1 MSAKKQKKYGFR
13 KFMNDLHLWLGVA
26 SSLVLFVVCF
36 TGTVYV
42 FKTEIEEW
50 LEPDKYQ
57 VKNILDQKLT
67 IDKLAQITANETK
80 GTINR
85 VTFTNDEN
93 RTYEINVSTN
103 PENRRGETFLV
114 DPYTGEIKGGTK
126 GVASEFFMT
135 MFKLHRWLM
144 LDMEI
149 GRPIVGI
156 ATIIFIVLCF
166 SGFILWFPKKIK
178 GFKSLKPGLKIKWKA
193 NWKRINHDLHV
204 TLSFYSLIL
213 LLIMAFSGLFWSFDW
228 YKKFL
233 SVTLDAQVGK
243 YPAPSSLKNGES
255 PEKSD
260 QKKKEENTKPNIVI
274 SYEKA
279 LQIAQKELPY
289 QGRVSIGSPEKD
301 GVYSVTKYNENRFN
315 ATAYDQISIHAETGE
330 ITEKKLFDDYRF
342 GEKIAR
348 QIKAIHMGTIY
359 GTFSKWLYFIS
370 CLIAT
375 SLPVT
380 GIFIWLNKMKKKPK
394 KK

>member
-1 MSAKKQKKYGFR
+1 MSHQKKKKYGFR
-13 KFMNDLHLWLGVA
+13 KLMNDLHLWLGVS
-26 SSLVLFVVCF
+26 SSLILFIVCF

-42 FKTEIEEW
+42 FKPEIEEF
-50 LEPDKYQ
+50 LEPEKYQ
-57 VKNILDQKLT
+57 VANVLDQKISL
-67 IDKLAQITANETK
+67 DELAKNTAKETQ
-80 GTINR
+80 GEINR
-85 VTFTNDEN
+85 ITFTTDET
-93 RTYEINVSTN
+93 RTYEINVKTN

-144 LDMEI
+144 LDAAI
-149 GRPIVGI
+149 GRPVVGV
-156 ATIIFIVLCF
+156 ATIIFILLGF
-166 SGFILWFPKKIK
+166 SGFFLWLPKKIK
-178 GFKSLKPGLKIKWKA
+178 GFKSFKPGLKIKWNA

-213 LLIMAFSGLFWSFDW
+213 IMLMAFSGLFWSFDW

-243 YPAPSSLKNGES
+243 YPAPSSLKNGE
-255 PEKSD
+255 PEKKSERKD
-260 QKKKEENTKPNIVI
+260 QEKEKATPNILI
-274 SYEKA
+274 SYEEA

-289 QGRVSIGSPEKD
+289 KGQTTISSPEKS
-301 GVYSVTKYNENRFN
+301 GVYKISKNNENRLN
-315 ATAYDQISIHAETGE
+315 ATAFDQLSIDAETGKV
-330 ITEKKLFDDYRF
+330 TEKVLFADYRT
-342 GEKIAR
+342 GEKIAK

-359 GTFSKWLYFIS
+359 GTFSKWLYFIA

-375 SLPVT
+375 SLPIT

-394 KK
+394 K